1 MPSNLLK
8 VPPRLPPNYVQR
20 TLQRMALTDSELAV
34 LNRDQ
39 LQQYSV
45 ELETLERL
53 VNDDPVRFFR
63 PNPGGQWDFMT
74 CDEPELQGLF
84 FFAGNKTGKTTGACI
99 IAGEYACGRPLWTY
113 QRTFDAARWTAFHRA
128 PPIRVAHFT
137 EDFNSHEE
145 TIVPT
150 YLSWL
155 PKSEITTLKR
165 SPSGNIVQ
173 LPFKNGSVI
182 FLRTYDQGYDK
193 AEGKDYDLV
202 ICDEPPPRD
211 VHTAI
216 LRGLVATNGRYY
228 IAATL
233 LKEAWLYDESQLAH
247 NRIFSADIY
256 ENRWLSRTAIETFS
270 ASLTEDERQ
279 IRVFGK
285 PSTLTGSIYP
295 EFSDRYPHVVPTR
308 DWREIWDP
316 TQDAAWPIVLGIDPH
331 ERKPLYCMWAYL
343 TPTGGLLWFDRAL
356 IPSGSIEAIFRELDA
371 IEHEH
376 ATRARIVIMDP
387 NRGRAKQIGNT
398 SWQEVF
404 EDREYEVM
412 LGDDNMGIGHGA
424 VHDLL
429 HFDTDSEGRVT
440 RAPRMQFMEL
450 LRGKGGPIAQMLRY
464 TWDDWARGRRIEKA
478 VKEKPRELNKDFP
491 DVIRYVAVALDG
503 GDISYK
509 DLVRGE
515 YETIS
520 ATPARNMA
528 KLYG

>member
-8 VPPRLPPNYVQR
+8 VPSRLPPNYVAR
-20 TLQRMALTDSELAV
+20 TLQRIALNESELAR
-34 LNRDQ
+34 LTRAQ
-39 LQQYSV
+39 LEAYAH
-45 ELETLERL
+45 ELEQLERM
-53 VNDDPVRFFR
+53 VDADPVRFFR
-63 PNPGGQWDFMT
+63 PNPGGQFDFMT
-74 CDEPELQGLF
+74 CDDPALQGLF

-113 QRTFDAARWTAFHRA
+113 QRPHDPVRWSAFHRT
-128 PPIRVAHFT
+128 PPIRIAHFT
-137 EDFNSHEE
+137 EDFGSHDE

-155 PKSEITTLKR
+155 PAGEITAVKR
-165 SPSGNIVQ
+165 NPSGNMVQ
-173 LPFKNGSVI
+173 LPFKNGSVV

-216 LRGLVATNGRYY
+216 LRGLVATSGRYY

-256 ENRWLSRTAIETFS
+256 ENRWLSRQAIENFS
-270 ASLTEDERQ
+270 SSLTEDERQ
-279 IRVFGK
+279 IRVFGR

-295 EFSDRYPHVVPTR
+295 EFADKYPHIVAPK
-308 DWREIWDP
+308 DWRELWDAA
-316 TQDAAWPIVLGIDPH
+316 QDRAWPIVMGIDPH

-343 TPTGGLLWFDRAL
+343 TPGGGLLWFDRAL
-356 IPSGSIEAIFRELDA
+356 VPSGSTEAIFKELA
-371 IEHEH
+371 IIEAEH
-376 ATRARIVIMDP
+376 ATRARIVVMDP
-387 NRGRAKQIGNT
+387 NRGKARQLGNV
-398 SWQEVF
+398 SWQETF
-404 EDREYEVM
+404 EEHEYEVL
-412 LGDDNMGIGHGA
+412 LGDDNLGLGHGA

-429 HFDTDSEGRVT
+429 HYDTDGDGKVT
-440 RAPRMQFMEL
+440 RPPRMQFMEN
-450 LRGKGGPIAQMLRY
+450 LRGKGGPIAQLIRY

-491 DVIRYVAVALDG
+491 DVVRYVAVAFTN
-503 GDISYK
+503 GDISYE
-509 DLVRGE
+509 DLIRGD
-515 YETIS
+515 YETVTS
-520 ATPARNMA
+520 MPGRDMS